1 MSKNKLT
8 EEFHQI
14 TGLPYSECRR
24 RLREAHWDIGKAL
37 LPDLNIKFDA
47 LAEAVIKAAEAAKK
61 VAESLCKAI
70 NSIDWEEVLR
80 AMAATKERITAEE
93 HKEDNTNERSPEE
106 KA

>member
-37 LPDLNIKFDA
+37 LPELNINFDA
-47 LAEAVIKAAEAAKK
+47 LAEAINKAAEAVKK
-61 VAESLCKAI
+61 VAENLCKAI
-70 NSIDWEEVLR
+70 NNIDWEKVLR
-80 AMAATKERITAEE
+80 EAEEIRKRQEE
-93 HKEDNTNERSPEE
+93 HKEDNTNERSFEE
-106 KA
+106 EA